1 MLRIAIF
8 GKQNEEF
15 TMTATRD
22 TEQTIELLSTCSLAD
37 ILITNDKNK
46 IHELLKNRFAHFG
59 SSFSD
64 D

>member
-1 MLRIAIF
+1 MLQIAIF

-15 TMTATRD
+15 TMNVTRD

-46 IHELLKNRFAHFG
+46 IHDLLKNRFAHF
-59 SSFSD
+59 D
-64 D
+64 

>member
-15 TMTATRD
+15 TMKVTRD
-22 TEQTIELLSTCSLAD
+22 AEQTIELLSTCTLAD
-37 ILITNDKNK
+37 VLITSDKNK
-46 IHELLKNRFAHFG
+46 INDLLKNRFTHFD